1 MGIRESV
8 PGGDVYGSTCK
19 TSLDDEQ
26 SRRGRVRVG
35 DSGIACWGMADGGG
49 GVGDAGRQQ
58 GIEAIVGLL
67 MLVVIGVLVLVLAA
81 GWYISGLDRRY

>member
-1 MGIRESV
+1 M
-8 PGGDVYGSTCK
+8 
-19 TSLDDEQ
+19 
-26 SRRGRVRVG
+26 
-35 DSGIACWGMADGGG
+35 
-49 GVGDAGRQQ
+49 GDAGRQQ